1 MSRLPFDP
9 DRLPPAD
16 AGKPARR
23 ENARYGSLK
32 TDRPLTVSQ
41 TADLIKRVLAD
52 RTPSPVRVIGEIS
65 NFSERQ
71 HWYLSLR
78 DDANVLNCVMWASA
92 ARKCDFTPRDGQE
105 VVAAGRLDYYGPQG
119 RLQLYIDRLEPV
131 GQGALEQRFREL
143 CDELRQLGFFDED
156 AKQPLPPFPQ
166 RIAVVTSE
174 SGAALQDVIRTTKQ
188 RWAGCQLLLADVRV
202 QGEGAAE
209 QIARTMRA
217 LSAQQKALAIDA
229 IILTR
234 GGGSIEDLWQFNER
248 VVAEAVFECGIPI
261 VAAIGHESDTT
272 IAELVADVRSST
284 PTQAAMHLVPDA
296 SEEQERIDHLA
307 HRLALLSRR
316 AWDQAKAR
324 YEMASRFAAFS
335 RPELLTEQH
344 RHEMERLT
352 RGLTDAMSTMIRSRD
367 DAWTALDRRWFS
379 VHPRIRLSE
388 ARRRVAQA
396 DSDLLRSQRS
406 ALAEQRARVEAM
418 SRELDAVGPRSVL
431 RRGYSITRLPDGRT
445 VRSTGDVA
453 AGQRLVTGVID
464 GQITS
469 RVEAAEPDQPD
480 PAPKP
485 TRKAKPPGPD
495 GKSQLD
501 LF

>member
-1 MSRLPFDP
+1 
-9 DRLPPAD
+9 
-16 AGKPARR
+16 
-23 ENARYGSLK
+23 
-32 TDRPLTVSQ
+32 
-41 TADLIKRVLAD
+41 
-52 RTPSPVRVIGEIS
+52 
-65 NFSERQ
+65 
-71 HWYLSLR
+71 
-78 DDANVLNCVMWASA
+78 
-92 ARKCDFTPRDGQE
+92 
-105 VVAAGRLDYYGPQG
+105 
-119 RLQLYIDRLEPV
+119 
-131 GQGALEQRFREL
+131 
-143 CDELRQLGFFDED
+143 
-156 AKQPLPPFPQ
+156 
-166 RIAVVTSE
+166 
-174 SGAALQDVIRTTKQ
+174 
-188 RWAGCQLLLADVRV
+188 
-202 QGEGAAE
+202 
-209 QIARTMRA
+209 
-217 LSAQQKALAIDA
+217 
-229 IILTR
+229 
-234 GGGSIEDLWQFNER
+234 
-248 VVAEAVFECGIPI
+248 VAEAVFECRIPI

-307 HRLALLSRR
+307 HRLSLLSHR
-316 AWDQAKAR
+316 AWEQAKAR

-335 RPELLTEQH
+335 RPELLVEQQ
-344 RHEMERLT
+344 RHELERLT
-352 RGLTDAMSTMIRSRD
+352 RALTDAMSAMIRSQD
-367 DAWTALDRRWFS
+367 DEWTALDRRWFA

-453 AGQRLVTGVID
+453 AGRRLVTGVID

-469 RVEAAEPDQPD
+469 RVEGVGPDQPD
-480 PAPKP
+480 PTPKP
-485 TRKAKPPGPD
+485 TRKAKPPPPD